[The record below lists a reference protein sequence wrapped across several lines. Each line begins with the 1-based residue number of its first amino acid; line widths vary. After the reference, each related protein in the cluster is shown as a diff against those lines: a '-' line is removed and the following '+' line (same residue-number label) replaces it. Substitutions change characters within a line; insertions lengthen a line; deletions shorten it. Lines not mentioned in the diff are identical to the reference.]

1 MTAISLLIQI
11 LGATSIL
18 LVLPLVYLFFKIY
31 RLQRNVILLGMP
43 LGFFFIAMS
52 YIFLGLHLLNSQV
65 IINTFSSSLM
75 WLRVV
80 TQTWGFTLI
89 ASSYFLAGRSKNGP
103 KHRFL
108 SIASWSIIA
117 VVCAFGLLM
126 IINPPGISSVYTVNV
141 MFSAANIALL
151 TYIIFFII
159 RKLELSNGSISGLIS
174 APVAFAF
181 LWLGQ
186 FSFLI
191 WKLDGN
197 SGDAAI
203 VGSQIAPII
212 GLLLFIRIYYM
223 TSKRCYQT
231 DDGKQAQQS

>member
-1 MTAISLLIQI
+1 MDPISLLIQI
-11 LGATSIL
+11 LGATSIV

-31 RLQRNVILLGMP
+31 RLQRNVILLGLP

-52 YIFLGLHLLNSQV
+52 YIFLGLHLLNSPV
-65 IINTFSSSLM
+65 IINTFSSSIM

-89 ASSYFLAGRSKNGP
+89 ASSYFLAGRSQNGP

-108 SIASWSIIA
+108 AIVAWSIIA

-126 IINPPGISSVYTVNV
+126 IINPAGISTVYNING
-141 MFSAANIALL
+141 MFTSANIALL

-231 DDGKQAQQS
+231 VDGEQAQQS

>member
-1 MTAISLLIQI
+1 MLTISELIQV
-11 LGATSIL
+11 LGVVSIL
-18 LVLPLVYLFFKIY
+18 LVLPLVYLFFNVY
-31 RLQRNVILLGMP
+31 RFQRSVILLGLP

-52 YIFLGLHLLNSQV
+52 YIFLGIHLLDTAVS
-65 IINTFSSSLM
+65 TFSSSLM

-89 ASSYFLAGRSKNGP
+89 ASSYFLSNRSQNGP

-108 SIASWSIIA
+108 SIAFWSIVI
-117 VVCAFGLLM
+117 VICAFGLLM
-126 IINPPGISSVYTVNV
+126 VINPTGISSVYNVNGV
-141 MFSAANIALL
+141 FTAANIGLL

-159 RKLELSNGSISGLIS
+159 RRLELSKGGIAGLIS

-197 SGDAAI
+197 SGNAAL
-203 VGSQIAPII
+203 VGSQIAPLI
-212 GLLLFIRIYYM
+212 GLVLFIRIYYL
-223 TSKRCYQT
+223 TSKRCNAQF
-231 DDGKQAQQS
+231 DCEQAQQS

>member
-1 MTAISLLIQI
+1 VDTISLLIQI
-11 LGATSIL
+11 LGATSIV
-18 LVLPLVYLFFKIY
+18 LVLPLVYLFFNIY
-31 RLQRNVILLGMP
+31 RLQRNVILLGLP
-43 LGFFFIAMS
+43 LGFFFLAMS
-52 YIFLGLHLLNSQV
+52 YIFLGLHLLNSPV

-80 TQTWGFTLI
+80 TQTWGYTLI
-89 ASSYFLAGRSKNGP
+89 ASSYFLAGRSQNAP

-108 SIASWSIIA
+108 AIALWSIIA
-117 VVCAFGLLM
+117 VICAFGLLM
-126 IINPPGISSVYTVNV
+126 IINPTGISTVYNVNTI
-141 MFSAANIALL
+141 FASANIALL

-159 RKLELSNGSISGLIS
+159 RKLEVANGSISGLIS

-203 VGSQIAPII
+203 VGSQIAPLI
-212 GLLLFIRIYYM
+212 GLALFIRIYYL
-223 TSKRCYQT
+223 TSKRCHQT
-231 DDGKQAQQS
+231 IDGEQTEQS